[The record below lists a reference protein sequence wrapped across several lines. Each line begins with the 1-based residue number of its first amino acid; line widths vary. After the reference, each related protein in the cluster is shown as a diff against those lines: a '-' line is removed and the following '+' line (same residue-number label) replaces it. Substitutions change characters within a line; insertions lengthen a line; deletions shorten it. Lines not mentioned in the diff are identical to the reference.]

1 MVEPRRQLIRQVH
14 DRVEHQGHQ
23 PAQHLQ
29 SGEPGLSGWTVYL
42 DANNNG
48 VLDPGERNMQTLADD
63 PETNLLGESTF
74 AVGLGIQRRNPIVND
89 LRVRGSRIGSLGASG
104 SYWVPARIDL
114 DTSRDRRRGGVWN
127 SPPASSALSSVSP
140 PAC

>member
-1 MVEPRRQLIRQVH
+1 
-14 DRVEHQGHQ
+14 
-23 PAQHLQ
+23 
-29 SGEPGLSGWTVYL
+29 LSGWTVYL